1 MPIQRLGLATPA
13 TNTDANLVVFQNPHL
28 VSVVVTNKAVTA
40 IPVAKANIFVIPA
53 NATVDSQYSYIAFG
67 VTLSVGQSFETFRFA
82 VNAGDTLVVRST
94 NGEMSF
100 SCFGILQDDAVQ
112 PSDLV
117 QQFTNKTIRG
127 IYNTLYLDSGLTSE
141 RRSDAEIGYV
151 RYNTEFDTLEQKT
164 SDGWEFVGQIVTEF
178 SPDTPLNWDTSPTTI
193 EEALNEL
200 ASRLRALEP

>member
-1 MPIQRLGLATPA
+1 MPIQRLGTSTPP
-13 TNTDANLVVFQNPHL
+13 TNIDTNLVLFENPHL
-28 VSVVVTNKAVTA
+28 VSVVVTNKAVTG

-53 NATVDSQYSYIAFG
+53 NATLDSQYSYIAFG

-127 IYNTLYLDSGLTSE
+127 IYNTIYLDAGLTSE
-141 RRSDAEIGYV
+141 RRTDAEVGYI
-151 RYNTEFDTLEQKT
+151 RYNTEFDALEQKS
-164 SDGWEFVGQIVTEF
+164 SDGWEFVGEIVKDF
-178 SPDTPLNWDTSPTTI
+178 SPSVPLNWDTNPSNI

>member
-1 MPIQRLGLATPA
+1 MPIQRLGTATPA
-13 TNTDANLVVFQNPHL
+13 TNIEDNLVIFENPHL

-53 NATVDSQYSYIAFG
+53 NATLDSQYSYIAFG

-94 NGEMSF
+94 NGQLSF

-127 IYNTLYLDSGLTSE
+127 IYNTIYLDSGLTSE
-141 RRSDAEIGYV
+141 RRVDAETGYV
-151 RYNTEFDTLEQKT
+151 RYNTDFNTLEQKT
-164 SDGWEFVGQIVTEF
+164 PNGWEFVGQIVTEF
-178 SPDTPLNWDTSPTTI
+178 SPDNSLNWDTNPTTI

>member
-1 MPIQRLGLATPA
+1 MPIQRLGIATPA
-13 TNTDANLVVFQNPHL
+13 TNADTSLVVFQEPHL

-40 IPVAKANIFVIPA
+40 IPVAKANIYVVPS
-53 NATVDSQYSYIAFG
+53 NATLDSQYSYIAFG

-82 VNAGDTLVVRST
+82 VNPGDTLFVRST
-94 NGEMSF
+94 NGEMCF
-100 SCFGILQDDAVQ
+100 SCFGIMQDDAVQ

-127 IYNTLYLDSGLTSE
+127 VYNTLYPDTGLTSE
-141 RRSDAEIGYV
+141 RRSDAEVGYV

-164 SDGWEFVGQIVTEF
+164 STGWEVVGTIVTNF
-178 SPDTPLNWDTSPTTI
+178 TPGTALNWDTNPSTI
-193 EEALNEL
+193 EDALNEL